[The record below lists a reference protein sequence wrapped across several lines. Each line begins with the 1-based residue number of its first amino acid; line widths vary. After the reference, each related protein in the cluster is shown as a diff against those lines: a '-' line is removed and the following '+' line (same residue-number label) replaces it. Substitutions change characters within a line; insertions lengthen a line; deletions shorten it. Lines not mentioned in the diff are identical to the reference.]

1 MGFAT
6 LADVLLAIDTSTHD
20 AGIGVLAGGRVWERT
35 WRSAN
40 NHGVEVLAAVD
51 EVLKQAGSSLVA
63 VDAIGVA
70 TGPGGFSA
78 LRVGI
83 ATAKGIAVPCALPLV
98 GISTFEIE
106 AARWWSRPGPLVAVV
121 DAGSAGLYWALYED
135 RSVGALPGPASR
147 LSYGVAAVDRL
158 PALVPQDAAF
168 CGEIA
173 RLRGVVEADRILSDG
188 PAASGASFDGSTAS
202 PAPRRPAD
210 LLRLADARL
219 RAGDV
224 DDPSRLVPLY
234 VRQPSI
240 TRPRDPASRPG

>member
-1 MGFAT
+1 
-6 LADVLLAIDTSTHD
+6 LLAIDTSTHY
-20 AGIGVLAGGRVWERT
+20 AGVGVLAGTRIWERT
-35 WRSAN
+35 WRSGN
-40 NHGVEVLAAVD
+40 NHGIEILAAT
-51 EVLKQAGSSLVA
+51 EEALKQAGSSLAA

-70 TGPGGFSA
+70 IGPGGFSA

-83 ATAKGIAVPCALPLV
+83 ATAKGIAVPRALPLV

-106 AARWWSRPGPLVAVV
+106 AARWWSRPGPLVAVI

-135 RSVGALPGPASR
+135 RSAGALPGPALR
-147 LSYGVAAVDRL
+147 RSYGVAAVDRL
-158 PALVPQDAAF
+158 ASLVPEDAAF
-168 CGEIA
+168 CGEVD
-173 RLRGVVEADRILSDG
+173 RLRGVVDTDRILSSDG
-188 PAASGASFDGSTAS
+188 PASADASSDGSYAS
-202 PAPRRPAD
+202 STPRRPAD